1 MQEGLVE
8 ETRNYETSAYFLSA
22 ELSQV
27 KEKAIQRAGPNSY

>member
-8 ETRNYETSAYFLSA
+8 ETRNYESSACFLRA

-27 KEKAIQRAGPNSY
+27 KEKAIQRAGPDSH